1 MTDRTDPLVSSSGAP
16 GAVPPGVATPAA
28 APDGTAP
35 EQAAP
40 DGTAPGGPQPPV
52 VELRQVVKAYDRG
65 FRALDGIDLR
75 IDQGEFV
82 AVTGPS
88 GCGKSTMLHLIAAL
102 DTPTSGAVLVDG
114 KDLRSVHDLSAYRR
128 NYVGLVFQLHNLLPN
143 QPVLANVE
151 VVMFGTH
158 RSAHERR
165 ARALDLLARVDLA
178 GREHRLPAQ
187 LSGGERQRV
196 AIARALANEPKLLL
210 ADEPTGSLDSVSA
223 RHVLELFQSFHAEGM
238 TVVLVTHD
246 HGIAAA
252 ADRIVEMR
260 DGRIIGGVAR
270 TGAAATVPAVG
281 PA

>member
-1 MTDRTDPLVSSSGAP
+1 MTDRPDPDVPAPSG
-16 GAVPPGVATPAA
+16 GSRATPADAGPA
-28 APDGTAP
+28 AGR
-35 EQAAP
+35 
-40 DGTAPGGPQPPV
+40 GSRPPA
-52 VELRQVVKAYDRG
+52 VELRDVVKAYDRG

-75 IDQGEFV
+75 IEQGEFV

-114 KDLRSVHDLSAYRR
+114 RDLRTVRDLSAYRR
-128 NYVGLVFQLHNLLPN
+128 NHVGLVFQLHNLLPS
-143 QPVLANVE
+143 QPVLSNVE

-165 ARALDLLARVDLA
+165 AHALDLLARVDLA
-178 GREHRLPAQ
+178 GREHRLPSQ

-196 AIARALANEPKLLL
+196 AIARALANGPELLL

-223 RHVLELFQSFHAEGM
+223 GHVLALFQSLHADGM

-252 ADRIVEMR
+252 ADRIIEMR
-260 DGRIIGGVAR
+260 DGRIVGGVP
-270 TGAAATVPAVG
+270 GAGAIGAVPAAG